1 MKHQLTVG
9 APCFSGGLDFSPMNG
24 NWGCAEGF
32 SPGLYGPALKRKRGL
47 EPSVSA
53 KALSPHKCGGFHPNS
68 FTLLDLLLTIC
79 LLTLMPGFSFAQ
91 ASKQKTKIATS
102 QAEAT
107 GPIAIR
113 GGKLLTITHGVIENG
128 VVVMENGKITAVGP
142 AGTSIPRGATI
153 IDATGMTVYPGLI
166 DSETNLG
173 LVEVEADQ
181 MSNDM
186 NEPSDEIMPHMH
198 VADAFHSETQRIPVV
213 RVNGITNA
221 IVAPGT
227 EDSLPGQDIFIQLD
241 GKDRDQMILVRDVAL
256 ALNFSGDQRR
266 RGGRGEGG
274 GGGIG
279 NRYPSTRMGLATQL
293 RQAFMDA
300 QDYETKM
307 KAAENRKPEASG
319 GSGGGRSGG
328 GSDRQKRDLKLEA
341 LLPYL
346 HGQKPVV
353 IGARD
358 AYDVE
363 NAMRVAKEFNLKV
376 VLNHVTH
383 SQQIL
388 DEIASWKVPVIV
400 GPIYDFPRSDE
411 RYDAVYS
418 LPAELAKRGVKI
430 AFASY
435 RVEHNRNLPYAAG
448 YSVAFGLPYEE
459 ALKAVTINPA
469 EIWGVADR
477 LGSLDVGKT
486 ANVVIA
492 NGDPLDV
499 KTDVKQV
506 FIDGR
511 SIPMENRQTHL
522 RDQYGGVPSAP
533 SASK

>member
-1 MKHQLTVG
+1 M
-9 APCFSGGLDFSPMNG
+9 
-24 NWGCAEGF
+24 
-32 SPGLYGPALKRKRGL
+32 RR
-47 EPSVSA
+47 
-53 KALSPHKCGGFHPNS
+53 
-68 FTLLDLLLTIC
+68 TLLLIGAFALLN
-79 LLTLMPGFSFAQ
+79 MVVFAQ
-91 ASKQKTKIATS
+91 GSKQKARPAAPPPA
-102 QAEAT
+102 AEPT

-142 AGTSIPRGATI
+142 ASTAVPKGATV

-181 MSNDM
+181 NSNDL

-227 EDSLPGQDIFIQLD
+227 TNSLPGQDIFIQLD
-241 GKDRDQMILVRDVAL
+241 GKDRDQMIVVPDIAL
-256 ALNFSGDQRR
+256 PLNFSGAQRR
-266 RGGRGEGG
+266 RAMPGQGG
-274 GGGIG
+274 GGGG
-279 NRYPSTRMGLATQL
+279 MTRFPSTRMGLAAQL
-293 RQAFMDA
+293 RQAFIDA
-300 QDYETKM
+300 QDYEAKM
-307 KAAENRKPEASG
+307 QSASKPSD
-319 GSGGGRSGG
+319 STRSGG
-328 GSDRQKRDLKLEA
+328 GARGSGDRQKRDLKFEA

-353 IGARD
+353 IGAED
-358 AYDVE
+358 GYDVE
-363 NAMRVAKEFNLKV
+363 NAMRLAREFNLKV

-383 SQQIL
+383 SQDIL

-400 GPIYDFPRSDE
+400 GPIYDFPRPDE

-418 LPAELAKRGVKI
+418 LPAELNKRGVKI

-448 YSVAFGLPYEE
+448 YAVAFGLPYEE

-469 EIWGVADR
+469 EIWGVADK

-486 ANVVIA
+486 ANVVVA

-506 FIDGR
+506 FIEGR
-511 SIPMENRQTHL
+511 KIPMENRQTRL
-522 RDQYGGVPSAP
+522 RDQYGGVPPAP
-533 SASK
+533 GGSR